1 MFKVGIKIL
10 KNPKAFIDY
19 SSTIDDVY
27 ENLEDYNATKKRRV
41 LIVFHDMIADMESNK
56 KLSPIVTELILRG
69 RKLNISL
76 AFISQSYFKVS
87 ETIRLNSTHCFIM
100 KIPKKRELQ
109 QIASNHSSD
118 IDCKDFMKLYKDYTK
133 EPYSFLVNNA
143 TLSSDNRLRFRKNLL

>member
-76 AFISQSYFKVS
+76 ASISQSYFKVP
-87 ETIRLNSTHCFIM
+87 ETIRPNSTHCFIM
-100 KIPKKRELQ
+100 KIPKKKRT
-109 QIASNHSSD
+109 S
-118 IDCKDFMKLYKDYTK
+118 T
-133 EPYSFLVNNA
+133 NN
-143 TLSSDNRLRFRKNLL
+143 F